1 MADKISSEQRSW
13 IMSRIRSQNTSIE
26 MMVRRYL
33 FSKGFRY
40 RVNVSSL
47 PGKPDIVLRK
57 YNSVIF
63 VHGCFWHRHENCSI
77 SNTPKT
83 RTDYWI
89 NKFERNVK
97 NDIKN
102 QEKLT
107 ALGWNVIVIWECEI
121 KERFE
126 TTMTKVIDELEKH
139 NIEPE
144 VFR

>member
-121 KERFE
+121 DVVKQNCN
-126 TTMTKVIDELEKH
+126 TST
-139 NIEPE
+139 
-144 VFR
+144 